1 LFGFFLVAFFLRFL
15 SLWYVANYKSK
26 QFNKQIHK
34 ALTWVNMAVQE
45 GQKAVFVK
53 DIINA

>member
-1 LFGFFLVAFFLRFL
+1 
-15 SLWYVANYKSK
+15 
-26 QFNKQIHK
+26 
-34 ALTWVNMAVQE
+34 MAVPE